1 MQEMLNSTCTTALFL
16 QCAKQKKTLLFL
28 LKRAASATPSSLAAC
43 GAIHKMP
50 IVVAAVHLPVR
61 EAEPAGMVRT
71 AEGALAPSLMDVP
84 NATSTAST
92 SVGTAAIP
100 SASRASHSSSAL
112 HEAKCLLAAADARGS
127 IAKEACTMGRAKR
140 AAPRLRSGRHQRG

>member
-92 SVGTAAIP
+92 NVGTAAIP
-100 SASRASHSSSAL
+100 SQKKPARWAVQKEPPHVC
-112 HEAKCLLAAADARGS
+112 EAAAIREVELS
-127 IAKEACTMGRAKR
+127 Q
-140 AAPRLRSGRHQRG
+140 P